1 MKPTLTQAG
10 LEKYLWD
17 AAILLRGFIDAGDY
31 KQFIFPLLFWKRLCD
46 VYDEE
51 SERAERERGE
61 VFREDHRLEL
71 VIPQG
76 AHWNDVRQK
85 AKNVGAAIQ
94 SAMRAISKDNP
105 QLYGIFGDAPWTN
118 KNRLSDETLRNLIEH
133 FSSEKLTLA
142 RVSDDMLGKGYEYL
156 IKKFADDSGHTAAE
170 FYTNRTVVR
179 LMTQLLDPQPGESVY
194 DPTCG
199 SGGMLLEAAMELR
212 DQGREYRNLRLYG
225 QEINLMTSAMARM
238 NLFMHGFEDF
248 EVVRGDTLAAPAFIR
263 DDELRQFDV
272 VLANPPYS
280 IKQWDRDAWATDRYG
295 RNFLGVPPQGR
306 ADYAFLQH
314 IVKSLKP
321 ASGRCAIL
329 FPHGILFR
337 DEERA
342 MRTRLLGE
350 HDLVECVIGLGP
362 NLFYNSPMEACV
374 LICRR
379 NKDRQRQNRVLFIN
393 AINRVTR
400 RQAQSFLDDH
410 HIAEIVQAYQAYTD
424 MEGFARVVSVEDI
437 LTNGG
442 SLSISLYIRTPN
454 GRNGSEKALGV
465 VIADWQ
471 ASSGT
476 LRKSMQELFAQ
487 LKPEPVQPEPLPIRL
502 AVESARLLS
511 ERLNEMAS
519 VHSSVRRAIDEST
532 AASKAVREAH
542 EAQLRMASQTTEQ
555 VRLLQ
560 QGRMQEIASIA
571 EESRRAMNASMEAV
585 ALMAEESRRT
595 MQQAMEA
602 LTRPLRD
609 IAPIINPF
617 GGFLENLAA
626 TLPRIEPMT
635 FPQFQPLPLPD
646 FTAMVEALRPKPI
659 LIPPIDFSSIAAS
672 REQML
677 VGLSQ
682 LDEVVKATQRAYLI
696 DVPALNLAETLLGS
710 LTANDAMFLHELFDE
725 SDDDEFDDAIDYIS
739 DVLPFEELPT
749 AIKQEMVEFKAWIH
763 DNPIAFLT
771 LLLFTFSMLEF
782 IQNRTLPTANEVLR
796 DVILLLLWLKEAT
809 KDELK

>member
-1 MKPTLTQAG
+1 
-10 LEKYLWD
+10 
-17 AAILLRGFIDAGDY
+17 
-31 KQFIFPLLFWKRLCD
+31 
-46 VYDEE
+46 
-51 SERAERERGE
+51 
-61 VFREDHRLEL
+61 
-71 VIPQG
+71 
-76 AHWNDVRQK
+76 
-85 AKNVGAAIQ
+85 
-94 SAMRAISKDNP
+94 MRTISKDNP

-133 FSSEKLTLA
+133 FSSETLTLA

-248 EVVRGDTLAAPAFIR
+248 EVVRGDTLASPAFIR

-280 IKQWDRDAWATDRYG
+280 IKQWDRDAWATDHYG

-342 MRTRLLGE
+342 MRTRLLEE

-379 NKDRQRQNRVLFIN
+379 NKDRTRQNRVLFIN
-393 AINRVTR
+393 AISRVTR
-400 RQAQSFLDDH
+400 RQAQSFLDDQ

-424 MEGFARVVSVEDI
+424 VEGFSRVVPVEDI
-437 LTNGG
+437 LANAG

-454 GRNGSEKALGV
+454 GKNGSEKALGE

-471 ASSGT
+471 ASSFG
-476 LRKSMQELFAQ
+476 LRESMQSLLTQ
-487 LKPEPVQPEPLPIRL
+487 ISTPIVTPSVEPLPIPIAL
-502 AVESARLLS
+502 ESMRMVGGTLQELHSIALS
-511 ERLNEMAS
+511 PVGTQDALRAMLGS
-519 VHSSVRRAIDEST
+519 VA
-532 AASKAVREAH
+532 
-542 EAQLRMASQTTEQ
+542 
-555 VRLLQ
+555 
-560 QGRMQEIASIA
+560 EIAP
-571 EESRRAMNASMEAV
+571 
-585 ALMAEESRRT
+585 LM
-595 MQQAMEA
+595 
-602 LTRPLRD
+602 
-609 IAPIINPF
+609 NPF
-617 GGFLENLAA
+617 SGMVDQLAA
-626 TLPRIEPMT
+626 TIPQIDAKILAAFSLGTTVDYSEMMRNIMQPFDLSAVLGLGTPDAMT
-635 FPQFQPLPLPD
+635 ASLSAATGLGSFQ
-646 FTAMVEALRPKPI
+646 
-659 LIPPIDFSSIAAS
+659 
-672 REQML
+672 
-677 VGLSQ
+677 
-682 LDEVVKATQRAYLI
+682 EVVKT
-696 DVPALNLAETLLGS
+696 ALQTIGGNLPVLGFADTLLGG
-710 LTANDAMFLHELFDE
+710 LT
-725 SDDDEFDDAIDYIS
+725 IDHAAALRGFIGDIEGKAEEDFTVTTEVLS
-739 DVLPFEELPT
+739 GVLPFEELPEAVNHQLSELRKFVFENGISVT
-749 AIKQEMVEFKAWIH
+749 V
-763 DNPIAFLT
+763 
-771 LLLFTFSMLEF
+771 LLLWALNWLWIVHDKSLESMSAAVGNLL
-782 IQNRTLPTANEVLR
+782 T
-796 DVILLLLWLKEAT
+796 ILLLIKEMSD
-809 KDELK
+809 KERKQ

>member
-51 SERAERERGE
+51 SERAEHERGE

-71 VIPQG
+71 IIPQG

-85 AKNVGAAIQ
+85 ARNVGAAIQ
-94 SAMRAISKDNP
+94 SAMRTISKDNP

-133 FSSEKLTLA
+133 FSSETLTLA

-248 EVVRGDTLAAPAFIR
+248 DVVRGDTLAAPAFIR

-342 MRTRLLGE
+342 MRTRLLEE

-362 NLFYNSPMEACV
+362 NLFYNSPMEACI

-379 NKDRQRQNRVLFIN
+379 NKDQKRQNRVLFIN
-393 AINRVTR
+393 AISRVTR
-400 RQAQSFLDDH
+400 RQAQSFLDDQ

-424 MEGFARVVSVEDI
+424 VKGFARVVPVEDI
-437 LTNGG
+437 LANGG

-454 GRNGSEKALGV
+454 GKNGGEKALGE

-476 LRKSMQELFAQ
+476 LRESM
-487 LKPEPVQPEPLPIRL
+487 
-502 AVESARLLS
+502 
-511 ERLNEMAS
+511 
-519 VHSSVRRAIDEST
+519 
-532 AASKAVREAH
+532 
-542 EAQLRMASQTTEQ
+542 
-555 VRLLQ
+555 
-560 QGRMQEIASIA
+560 
-571 EESRRAMNASMEAV
+571 
-585 ALMAEESRRT
+585 
-595 MQQAMEA
+595 
-602 LTRPLRD
+602 
-609 IAPIINPF
+609 
-617 GGFLENLAA
+617 
-626 TLPRIEPMT
+626 
-635 FPQFQPLPLPD
+635 
-646 FTAMVEALRPKPI
+646 
-659 LIPPIDFSSIAAS
+659 
-672 REQML
+672 
-677 VGLSQ
+677 
-682 LDEVVKATQRAYLI
+682 
-696 DVPALNLAETLLGS
+696 
-710 LTANDAMFLHELFDE
+710 HELFKTFE
-725 SDDDEFDDAIDYIS
+725 GTSNEIS
-739 DVLPFEELPT
+739 AD
-749 AIKQEMVEFKAWIH
+749 
-763 DNPIAFLT
+763 
-771 LLLFTFSMLEF
+771 
-782 IQNRTLPTANEVLR
+782 
-796 DVILLLLWLKEAT
+796 
-809 KDELK
+809 

>member
-1 MKPTLTQAG
+1 MKPILTQTD

-51 SERAERERGE
+51 NERAERERGE
-61 VFREDHRLEL
+61 VFNEDHRLEL
-71 VIPQG
+71 IIPQG

-85 AKNVGAAIQ
+85 VKNVGTAIQ
-94 SAMRAISKDNP
+94 SAMRTISKDNP

-118 KNRLSDETLRNLIEH
+118 KNRLTDEKLRDLIEH

-170 FYTNRTVVR
+170 FYTNRTVVK

-248 EVVRGDTLAAPAFIR
+248 KVVRGDTLAEPAFIR

-314 IVKSLKP
+314 IIKSLKP

-342 MRTRLLGE
+342 MRTRLLE
-350 HDLVECVIGLGP
+350 EYDLVECVIGLGP
-362 NLFYNSPMEACV
+362 NLFYNSPMEACI

-379 NKDRQRQNRVLFIN
+379 NKERTRQNHVLFIN
-393 AINRVTR
+393 AISRVTR
-400 RQAQSFLDDH
+400 RQAQSFLDDQ
-410 HIAEIVQAYQAYTD
+410 HIAEIVQAYRDYTD
-424 MEGFARVVSVEDI
+424 IEGFARVVPVEDI
-437 LTNGG
+437 LVNGG
-442 SLSISLYIRTPN
+442 SLSIPLYIRTPN
-454 GRNGSEKALGV
+454 GRNGSDTPLGE
-465 VIADWQ
+465 VIAEWQ
-471 ASSGT
+471 ASSSE
-476 LRKSMQELFAQ
+476 LRESMQSLLTELDFSPSQ
-487 LKPEPVQPEPLPIRL
+487 PKPEPLPTAFAL
-502 AVESARLLS
+502 E
-511 ERLNEMAS
+511 
-519 VHSSVRRAIDEST
+519 SVRTLGGILEGLTSSAFLPQSPSDVVSTLMDSVTGILPMMNPFTGILDQLATTLPTIDFGVLGAALPTPTINYSEMFRQFAPIPDLGSMGGLDTGST
-532 AASKAVREAH
+532 LASSLAAFSG
-542 EAQLRMASQTTEQ
+542 MDS
-555 VRLLQ
+555 LQ
-560 QGRMQEIASIA
+560 QVIQSVSPSIRIDLPTVGVA
-571 EESRRAMNASMEAV
+571 ESLLD
-585 ALMAEESRRT
+585 ALVLNHA
-595 MQQAMEA
+595 AA
-602 LTRPLRD
+602 LRD
-609 IAPIINPF
+609 LL
-617 GGFLENLAA
+617 G
-626 TLPRIEPMT
+626 
-635 FPQFQPLPLPD
+635 D
-646 FTAMVEALRPKPI
+646 FTFEAE
-659 LIPPIDFSSIAAS
+659 DEEEFN
-672 REQML
+672 
-677 VGLSQ
+677 VTTTVLS
-682 LDEVVKATQRAYLI
+682 
-696 DVPALNLAETLLGS
+696 G
-710 LTANDAMFLHELFDE
+710 
-725 SDDDEFDDAIDYIS
+725 
-739 DVLPFEELPT
+739 VLPFDELPEDVH
-749 AIKQEMVEFKAWIH
+749 QQLSELREFVFENGIS
-763 DNPIAFLT
+763 IT
-771 LLLFTFSMLEF
+771 VLLLWALNWLWIVHDKSIEAMSAAVGNLLT
-782 IQNRTLPTANEVLR
+782 
-796 DVILLLLWLKEAT
+796 ILLLIKEMSD
-809 KDELK
+809 KDKKQ

>member
-1 MKPTLTQAG
+1 MKPTLTQSG

-85 AKNVGAAIQ
+85 ARNVGAAIQ

-133 FSSEKLTLA
+133 FSSETLTLA

-248 EVVRGDTLAAPAFIR
+248 DVVRGDTLAAPAFIR

-342 MRTRLLGE
+342 MRTRLLEE

-362 NLFYNSPMEACV
+362 NLFYNSPMEACI

-379 NKDRQRQNRVLFIN
+379 NKERTHQNRVLFIN
-393 AINRVTR
+393 AISRVTR
-400 RQAQSFLDDH
+400 RQAQSFLDDQ

-424 MEGFARVVSVEDI
+424 VEGFARVVPVEDI
-437 LTNGG
+437 LANGG

-454 GRNGSEKALGV
+454 GKNGSEKALGE

-471 ASSGT
+471 ASSGA
-476 LRKSMQELFAQ
+476 LRESMQSLLAQ
-487 LKPEPVQPEPLPIRL
+487 ISAPIVAPFVEPLPTPFALEGIQMVGGVIQELRSIAL
-502 AVESARLLS
+502 SPIGTQDAV
-511 ERLNEMAS
+511 
-519 VHSSVRRAIDEST
+519 
-532 AASKAVREAH
+532 KAM
-542 EAQLRMASQTTEQ
+542 LGSI
-555 VRLLQ
+555 
-560 QGRMQEIASIA
+560 GEIAPLVNPFSGMVDQLA
-571 EESRRAMNASMEAV
+571 A
-585 ALMAEESRRT
+585 ALPQIDAKTLAAFSLGTTVDYSEM
-595 MQQAMEA
+595 M
-602 LTRPLRD
+602 RD
-609 IAPIINPF
+609 IIRPF
-617 GGFLENLAA
+617 DLSAVLGLGTPDVMTASLSAA
-626 TLPRIEPMT
+626 TGLGS
-635 FPQFQPLPLPD
+635 FQ
-646 FTAMVEALRPKPI
+646 
-659 LIPPIDFSSIAAS
+659 
-672 REQML
+672 
-677 VGLSQ
+677 
-682 LDEVVKATQRAYLI
+682 EVVKT
-696 DVPALNLAETLLGS
+696 ALQTIGSNLPVLGFADTLLGG
-710 LTANDAMFLHELFDE
+710 LTIDHAAVLRGFIAETETEEDE
-725 SDDDEFDDAIDYIS
+725 DFAVTTEVLAG
-739 DVLPFEELPT
+739 VLPFEDLPEAVNHQLSELRKFVFENGISVT
-749 AIKQEMVEFKAWIH
+749 V
-763 DNPIAFLT
+763 
-771 LLLFTFSMLEF
+771 LLLWALNWLWIVHDKSLEAMSAGV
-782 IQNRTLPTANEVLR
+782 ANLLT
-796 DVILLLLWLKEAT
+796 ILLLIKEMSD
-809 KDELK
+809 KDKKQ

>member
-1 MKPTLTQAG
+1 
-10 LEKYLWD
+10 
-17 AAILLRGFIDAGDY
+17 
-31 KQFIFPLLFWKRLCD
+31 
-46 VYDEE
+46 
-51 SERAERERGE
+51 
-61 VFREDHRLEL
+61 
-71 VIPQG
+71 
-76 AHWNDVRQK
+76 
-85 AKNVGAAIQ
+85 
-94 SAMRAISKDNP
+94 MRTISKDNP

-133 FSSEKLTLA
+133 FSSETLTLA

-248 EVVRGDTLAAPAFIR
+248 DVVRGDTLAAPAFIR

-342 MRTRLLGE
+342 MRTRLLEE

-362 NLFYNSPMEACV
+362 NLFYNSPMEACI

-379 NKDRQRQNRVLFIN
+379 NKDRTRQNRVLFIN
-393 AINRVTR
+393 AISRVTR
-400 RQAQSFLDDH
+400 RQAQSFLDDQ

-424 MEGFARVVSVEDI
+424 VEGFSRVVPVEDI
-437 LTNGG
+437 LANAG

-454 GRNGSEKALGV
+454 GKNGSEKALGE

-476 LRKSMQELFAQ
+476 LRESIRQLFS
-487 LKPEPVQPEPLPIRL
+487 V
-502 AVESARLLS
+502 LS
-511 ERLNEMAS
+511 
-519 VHSSVRRAIDEST
+519 D
-532 AASKAVREAH
+532 
-542 EAQLRMASQTTEQ
+542 
-555 VRLLQ
+555 
-560 QGRMQEIASIA
+560 
-571 EESRRAMNASMEAV
+571 EES
-585 ALMAEESRRT
+585 LG
-595 MQQAMEA
+595 QA
-602 LTRPLRD
+602 
-609 IAPIINPF
+609 
-617 GGFLENLAA
+617 
-626 TLPRIEPMT
+626 
-635 FPQFQPLPLPD
+635 
-646 FTAMVEALRPKPI
+646 
-659 LIPPIDFSSIAAS
+659 
-672 REQML
+672 
-677 VGLSQ
+677 
-682 LDEVVKATQRAYLI
+682 
-696 DVPALNLAETLLGS
+696 
-710 LTANDAMFLHELFDE
+710 
-725 SDDDEFDDAIDYIS
+725 
-739 DVLPFEELPT
+739 
-749 AIKQEMVEFKAWIH
+749 
-763 DNPIAFLT
+763 
-771 LLLFTFSMLEF
+771 
-782 IQNRTLPTANEVLR
+782 
-796 DVILLLLWLKEAT
+796 
-809 KDELK
+809 